1 MSRQPSRL
9 VALWCWYHGGGFR
22 GYQAQAEGPTVQA
35 TVIDALRKAGLSRN
49 PVASGRTDAGVHA
62 RMQVLSLRVIEPI
75 PTSELAARITSHLPS
90 DVGIALAK
98 DAPAHF
104 NAHWR
109 AESKKYRYRLRL
121 DERAVTTSERQS
133 LGAWTWSLPSLD
145 VATLRATLGHAVG
158 THDFFAFHD
167 RSGVV
172 RQRTI
177 HSVEIVEGDQGLV
190 EVRLRGEGFGRYMV
204 RYLIGGAV
212 AVASGVWTQRGFAD
226 ALASGETKERPKEL
240 SRAPA
245 HGLVLWSV
253 DYPAADDPFTAEE
266 RRAAANV
273 PATPPFISPS
283 DDLRTSR
290 AGR

>member
-1 MSRQPSRL
+1 
-9 VALWCWYHGGGFR
+9 
-22 GYQAQAEGPTVQA
+22 
-35 TVIDALRKAGLSRN
+35 
-49 PVASGRTDAGVHA
+49 
-62 RMQVLSLRVIEPI
+62 MQVLSFRVIEPI
-75 PTSELAARITSHLPS
+75 PTSELGARINAHLPRGE
-90 DVGIALAK
+90 VGIALAK
-98 DAPAHF
+98 DAPTHF

-109 AESKKYRYRLRL
+109 AASKEYRYRLRL
-121 DERAVTTSERQS
+121 DAPSSESQPPA
-133 LGAWTWSLPSLD
+133 AWTWSLPTVD
-145 VATLRATLGHAVG
+145 VAALRATLAQAVG

-167 RSGVV
+167 KSSVARP
-172 RQRTI
+172 RTI
-177 HSVEIVEGDQGLV
+177 HAIEVVEGDEGLV
-190 EVRLRGEGFGRYMV
+190 DVRLRGEGFGRYMV

-212 AVASGVWTQRGFAD
+212 AVASGAWTQRGFAD
-226 ALASGETKERPKEL
+226 ALASGVTKERPREL

>member
-1 MSRQPSRL
+1 
-9 VALWCWYHGGGFR
+9 
-22 GYQAQAEGPTVQA
+22 
-35 TVIDALRKAGLSRN
+35 
-49 PVASGRTDAGVHA
+49 
-62 RMQVLSLRVIEPI
+62 MQVLSFRVIEPI
-75 PTSELAARITSHLPS
+75 PTSEVAARINAHLPS

-98 DAPAHF
+98 DAPSHF

-109 AESKKYRYRLRL
+109 AEAKEYRYRLRL
-121 DERAVTTSERQS
+121 SERRTTTDQPTEP
-133 LGAWTWSLPSLD
+133 WNWNLPALD
-145 VATLRATLGHAVG
+145 VTTLRATLAHVVG

-167 RSGVV
+167 KSSVV

-177 HSVEIVEGDQGLV
+177 HSVEVVESDEGLV
-190 EVRLRGEGFGRYMV
+190 DVRIRGEGFGRYMV

-212 AVASGVWTQRGFAD
+212 AVAAGSWTQQGFAD

-266 RRAAANV
+266 RRAAPNV
-273 PATPPFISPS
+273 PVTPPFISPS

-290 AGR
+290 ADR